1 MTTSSTVRDSQ
12 DFDFHRARASLTKT
26 LARYTQ
32 PPRSRPTDR
41 NTQLERYFHDRR
53 DVVRANLDKLDRQ
66 ILRIAAFGAVS
77 RGKSAV
83 LNALLGQNLLPTGP
97 LNGVTQWPRSVLWL
111 SPTDRRSS
119 DLQVELI
126 DTPGLDEID
135 GGTRSDLAR
144 EVARQADAILFVVAG
159 DVTRTEYAA
168 LCDLWQTRKPALLV
182 FNKTDLYPNC
192 DREAVYEQL
201 RSLGNRQGVPLRP
214 DEIVRVAADPKPLR
228 VRHERPDGRVEEVWE
243 TPPPDVK
250 ELKEKL
256 LTLLAREGRSLL
268 ALNALVQARD
278 AELEMV
284 KTLVELRDRDAD
296 ELIWKFT
303 RYKAAAVALNPV
315 FVLDVLGGSL
325 ADLILVR
332 SLAHLYD
339 LPMTNYEAGKLL
351 KTILLGAGGLLLGE
365 TLSNAAFGLGKSVGF
380 AGYAGSAVAQAAI
393 AGVGT
398 HTVGQA
404 AKTYLERGGTWG
416 PAGAD
421 TVIREILDRV
431 DRDSLLARL
440 RL

>member
-1 MTTSSTVRDSQ
+1 MRDPQ

-26 LARYTQ
+26 LARYSR

-41 NTQLERYFHDRR
+41 NTQLDRYFHEQREILQ
-53 DVVRANLDKLDRQ
+53 ANLEKLDRQ
-66 ILRIAAFGAVS
+66 ILRIAAFGLVS

-83 LNALLGQNLLPTGP
+83 LNALLGENLLPTGP
-97 LNGVTQWPRSVLWL
+97 LNGVTQWPRSILWL
-111 SPTDRRSS
+111 PPAKNLASN
-119 DLQVELI
+119 LQVELI

-135 GGTRSDLAR
+135 GGTRSEMAR
-144 EVARQADAILFVVAG
+144 EVAKQADIILFVVAG

-168 LCDLWQTRKPALLV
+168 LCDLWQTGKPALLV
-182 FNKTDLYPNC
+182 FNKTDLYPDR

-201 RSLGNRQGVPLRP
+201 RSLGNRQGIPLRP
-214 DEIVRVAADPKPLR
+214 DEIVRVAADPKPMR
-228 VRHERPDGRVEEVWE
+228 VRHELPDGRVEDVWE
-243 TPPPDVK
+243 TPPPDVR

-256 LTLLAREGRSLL
+256 LTLLARQGRSLL

-278 AELEMV
+278 AEREMV

-315 FVLDVLGGSL
+315 FLLDILGGSL

-339 LPMTNYEAGKLL
+339 LPMTNHEAGKLL

-365 TLSNAAFGLGKSVGF
+365 TLSNAAFGMGKTVGF
-380 AGYAGSAVAQAAI
+380 PGYAGSAVAQATI
-393 AGVGT
+393 AGMGAYA
-398 HTVGQA
+398 VGQA
-404 AKTYLERGGTWG
+404 AKTYLQQGGTWG
-416 PAGAD
+416 PTGAD
-421 TVIREILDRV
+421 TVIREILERV
-431 DRDSLLARL
+431 DRESLLARL
-440 RL
+440 SL